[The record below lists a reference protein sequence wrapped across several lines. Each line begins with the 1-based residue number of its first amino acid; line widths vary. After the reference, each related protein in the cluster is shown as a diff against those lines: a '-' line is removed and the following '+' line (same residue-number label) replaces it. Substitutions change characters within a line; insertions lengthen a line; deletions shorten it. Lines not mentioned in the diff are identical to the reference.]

1 MKAGVDMNAVTGLTV
16 LLVFQ
21 AIGEVLARTG
31 AVPILPGPLVGLLL
45 LLPLLSWAPARE
57 PVAGAA
63 GPLLAHL
70 SLLFVPVGVGVME
83 HLGLIGQFGLR
94 MLATVTLST
103 WIGMAVTALVLRAL
117 LKPRS

>member
-1 MKAGVDMNAVTGLTV
+1 MKAGVDMTVVTGITV

-21 AIGEVLARTG
+21 TIGEVLARTG
-31 AVPILPGPLVGLLL
+31 VVPILPGPLVGLLL
-45 LLPLLSWAPARE
+45 LLPLLRWAAVRE

-63 GPLLAHL
+63 RPLLAHL

-83 HLGLIGQFGLR
+83 HLGLVGQFGLR
-94 MLATVTLST
+94 MLATVALST
-103 WIGMAVTALVLRAL
+103 WIGMAATALVLRAL